1 MSVGSV
7 VGDSGG
13 ASVAALQ
20 PPAATD
26 MSVGS
31 ITPGQ
36 QPDVGMD
43 PSQNQN
49 MPGLSNVQESDG
61 CSMSTKGFLQLREM
75 GGAAEAGPGAGMTQ
89 EMLMQQMLKQILQL
103 MLVMSIMSALQ
114 GGGQ

>member
-36 QPDVGMD
+36 QPGVGMD

-49 MPGLSNVQESDG
+49 MPGLSNMQESGG
-61 CSMSTKGFLQLREM
+61 CNMSTKGFLQLREM
-75 GGAAEAGPGAGMTQ
+75 GGASETGPGAGMAQ
-89 EMLMQQMLKQILQL
+89 EMMMQQMLKQMMQL
-103 MLVMSIMSALQ
+103 ILVMSIMGALQ
-114 GGGQ
+114 QGGQ